1 MPRRQPAAAQPPQH
15 DTRQPLPPL
24 QGLQVRMLIPT
35 PQGPVAHTFEP
46 HCSARWGEHYATYRL
61 WCGYCDDWHPRSDFS
76 AQQCAAGR
84 DVRYCLKY
92 SQVSHAELP
101 RHRAEP
107 SDQACH
113 RLFNSGALSLNGR
126 RILALVNG
134 DGRRVR
140 DDRLSNTLASGAETP
155 TLPLAG
161 YPDPRNPYC
170 PSANPNPYPYP
181 YPNPGR
187 GPVQVPV
194 GRGRA
199 EQGGVGSGH
208 VRGRAKDAPALGGAA
223 GAPYRREPAIQEHRV
238 AAAIQQR
245 VWGCNGRDRPGV
257 CPTALTLA
265 SNPEPSR
272 EPNPTEPYPQPYPQ
286 PQPCPRHWPSPQP
299 ASLAPLLH
307 GRFVRSLTRSG
318 SCCRPSWFE
327 QRGAS
332 RGWPRMR
339 PTRRHGAWTWSPSS
353 AIRLRGPPRCVRS

>member
-1 MPRRQPAAAQPPQH
+1 MASTAPCGVLEVDNGFGVRDAVQDAVQLMSGEDVLELLAAFDSRPSQLDVLEQARPNH
-15 DTRQPLPPL
+15 DPDI
-24 QGLQVRMLIPT
+24 LIS
-35 PQGPVAHTFEP
+35 Q
-46 HCSARWGEHYATYRL
+46 L
-61 WCGYCDDWHPRSDFS
+61 
-76 AQQCAAGR
+76 AAGE
-84 DVRYCLKY
+84 LA
-92 SQVSHAELP
+92 QLP

-181 YPNPGR
+181 YPKPGR